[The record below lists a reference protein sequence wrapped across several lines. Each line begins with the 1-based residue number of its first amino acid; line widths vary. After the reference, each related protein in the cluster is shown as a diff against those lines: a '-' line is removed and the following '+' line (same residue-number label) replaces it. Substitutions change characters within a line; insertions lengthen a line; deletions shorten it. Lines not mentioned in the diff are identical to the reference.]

1 MIWSHSDNCS
11 ESGCGNKAHSRG
23 LWQTIRS
30 STMATENDE
39 IFAFAAEALRRKGYY
54 VPETE
59 EEVLKLEKEMD
70 ESKIPLPDHLRLAD
84 TILLKKRVVFHSS
97 HLEHEDEGYAEHV
110 ALAAR
115 NGKSIDPEILKRMA
129 IDRAEAEKKSV
140 DTNGETARDNSAL
153 QIE

>member
-1 MIWSHSDNCS
+1 
-11 ESGCGNKAHSRG
+11 
-23 LWQTIRS
+23 
-30 STMATENDE
+30 MATENDE

-110 ALAAR
+110 ALADR